1 MGSFFGSRFKRDF
14 KILITGVEGSGKT
27 SLLYRLKYN
36 KKLFTVPTFG
46 FNIEIIPI
54 EDAKFLTF
62 DIGRMDD
69 RDMNEF
75 FPETDVVMWV
85 VDSAD
90 MLKMSLSRI
99 KLKELMKNEELKDS
113 FLMVIANK
121 QDLNEAVSTTDII
134 KKLNLV
140 DIDQNWSVFSAVS
153 DYSSLTDED
162 HSREDKLIT
171 DIKNYLLTYVV
182 DNFLNETPNRNRG
195 NNNIV
200 EDQSNNNVQLEN
212 NSRVNDDTRFVDNKS
227 HLDDLLKKSNKYG
240 IEDDNDKSELNFKDS
255 SAKKMLK
262 DGKENNKGK
271 ISKFDNENEDSSDSS
286 IKYKMT
292 K

>member
-121 QDLNEAVSTTDII
+121 QDLNEAVSTTEII

-153 DYSSLTDED
+153 DYSSLTEED
-162 HSREDKLIT
+162 HSREDKLIS

-200 EDQSNNNVQLEN
+200 EDNNNNIQLEN
-212 NSRVNDDTRFVDNKS
+212 NSRVNDDTRFADDKS
-227 HLDDLLKKSNKYG
+227 HLDDLLKRPNKYG

-262 DGKENNKGK
+262 ESKENNKGK
-271 ISKFDNENEDSSDSS
+271 ISKFDKENEDSSDSS

>member
-121 QDLNEAVSTTDII
+121 QDLNEAVSTTEII

-153 DYSSLTDED
+153 DYSSLTEED
-162 HSREDKLIT
+162 HSREDKLIS

-200 EDQSNNNVQLEN
+200 EDNNNNIQLEN
-212 NSRVNDDTRFVDNKS
+212 NSRVNDDTRFADDKS
-227 HLDDLLKKSNKYG
+227 HLDDLLKIPNKYG

-262 DGKENNKGK
+262 ESKENNKGK
-271 ISKFDNENEDSSDSS
+271 ISKFDKENEDSSDSS

>member
-1 MGSFFGSRFKRDF
+1 MGNFFGSRFNRDF

-69 RDMNEF
+69 RDMLEF
-75 FPETDVVMWV
+75 LPETDVVMWV

-99 KLKELMKNEELKDS
+99 KLKDLMKHEELQDS
-113 FLMVIANK
+113 FLMVVANK
-121 QDLNEAVSTTDII
+121 QDLNEAVSTTEII

-140 DIDQNWSVFSAVS
+140 DIDQNWSVFSAVA

-162 HSREDKLIT
+162 HSREEKLIN
-171 DIKNYLLTYVV
+171 DIKNYLLTYVT
-182 DNFLNETPNRNRG
+182 DNYLNQTPNRNRG
-195 NNNIV
+195 NNNIQ
-200 EDQSNNNVQLEN
+200 ENENQLEN
-212 NSRVNDDTRFVDNKS
+212 NLRGNDNTRLSDNRS
-227 HLDDLLKKSNKYG
+227 HLDGILEKSNKYG
-240 IEDDNDKSELNFKDS
+240 LDDDNDKSELNFKGDS
-255 SAKKMLK
+255 SKKYNEK
-262 DGKENNKGK
+262 DNNIDKK
-271 ISKFDNENEDSSDSS
+271 NVSKFDKDNIDSSDSS
-286 IKYKMT
+286 IKYKIT